1 MIMVKVELY
10 KDDRDRIK
18 SFRVE
23 GHTGYADRGQDIIC
37 AGISAIT
44 QTAIIGLMSYLER
57 KPVYEKDEG
66 LLICKLPPD
75 LSGDDVLKAQTILGT
90 MEKGLREI
98 ELQYREF
105 IQIRVRRC

>member
-1 MIMVKVELY
+1 MVRVDLY
-10 KDDRDRIK
+10 KDDNGMIK

-44 QTAIIGLMSYLER
+44 QTAVIGLMNYLGR
-57 KPVYEKDEG
+57 KPVYEKDDG
-66 LLICKLPPD
+66 LLACKLPPD

-90 MEKGLREI
+90 MEMGLKEI
-98 ELQYREF
+98 ELQYRDF